1 MQQAAAIL
9 HAIAVFEQAESEEC
23 LQATL
28 AYKACG
34 GHEAL
39 AKALYY
45 FIPMAYA
52 RELLPE
58 VKFPLSYKKLE
69 ENAFTEKKLE
79 ENPLYQE
86 VKSVVFAKFQEGLAE
101 EQMLKVL
108 KYSPEFEAV
117 NDALHRGLLWSGIQ
131 LQMMKIR

>member
-1 MQQAAAIL
+1 MQHATAIL
-9 HAIAVFEQAESEEC
+9 NAISIFEQAETEEG

-34 GHEAL
+34 GNEAL

-58 VKFPLSYKKLE
+58 VKFPLSYKKIE
-69 ENAFTEKKLE
+69 GNSFVEKSLD

-86 VKSVVFAKFQEGLAE
+86 VRSVVFAKFQEGLGE
-101 EQMLKVL
+101 EQMLAVL
-108 KYSPEFEAV
+108 KYSPEFKKV
-117 NDALHRGLLWSGIQ
+117 NEALHRGVLWSGIQ
-131 LQMMKIR
+131 LQMLRIR